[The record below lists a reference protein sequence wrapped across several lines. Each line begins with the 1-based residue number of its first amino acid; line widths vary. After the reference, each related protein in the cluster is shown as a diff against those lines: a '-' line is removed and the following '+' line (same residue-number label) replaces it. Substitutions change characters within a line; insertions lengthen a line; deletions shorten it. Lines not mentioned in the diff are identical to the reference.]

1 MYWDIIQL
9 TVQYVRHHVRVFSVC
24 GIIKKLNVMCN
35 AILLVRIAQTISW
48 QGTLMP
54 FHFDRFMTFIYLVV
68 HAFFVQFTSRF
79 INA

>member
-1 MYWDIIQL
+1 
-9 TVQYVRHHVRVFSVC
+9 
-24 GIIKKLNVMCN
+24 MCN
-35 AILLVRIAQTISW
+35 AILLVHIAQTISW